1 MKTALNFSLKKK
13 ILSNQDYEIINKHI
27 EDSKLPR
34 DIKKYFKNKHID
46 KIVSFMIRDKKNDSN
61 KINLILLKRIGVPI
75 IKKNFDKK
83 YLKSFFK
90 KQLIN

>member
-1 MKTALNFSLKKK
+1 
-13 ILSNQDYEIINKHI
+13 
-27 EDSKLPR
+27 
-34 DIKKYFKNKHID
+34 
-46 KIVSFMIRDKKNDSN
+46 MIRDKKNDSN

-90 KQLIN
+90 KQ